1 MDRPHTPFIDWM
13 KSLGMFL
20 IVFGHV
26 AGGSVVHLTPPIYLK
41 QLGVAFFVFV
51 TGWGLARESRDRLQ
65 VVYNR
70 LFPVL
75 LLGLGSAMVMSMVVF
90 VTQRHLNASNYLPFF
105 LGINVLLDN
114 FPANPTTWYI
124 GTYIHILLLWALVLH
139 KVRVRLWMVG
149 VAAVGEIIFRAAMLD
164 TEALFRT
171 YMVLPNWTTVFLLGM
186 YMRDREQEAKH
197 TTLPLYILGLMI
209 LLIAWTV
216 GMRQVALDEA
226 FPFRNFVGMAG
237 LTSLLMR
244 SACVTFLYVAYT
256 WLVFEVTRR
265 LPNYIIVAFFARHT
279 LLIFI
284 AHMPPL
290 FALQQPLRNMI
301 PSYWPRIGL
310 LMLILYPGLA
320 MVSEGVMRLLQPTK
334 LRDVFW
340 TLLSQQHKAGPSD
353 TRVSREAKAAPVA
366 LTNKQHP

>member
-1 MDRPHTPFIDWM
+1 MERPHIHFIDWM

-26 AGGSVVHLTPPIYLK
+26 AGGSVIQLTPPIYLK
-41 QLGVAFFVFV
+41 QLGVAFFIFI

-75 LLGLGSAMVMSMVVF
+75 LLGFGFAMVMSMVVF

-124 GTYIHILLLWALVLH
+124 GTYIHMLLLWVLVLH
-139 KVRVRLWMVG
+139 KVRVRLWMIG
-149 VAAVGEIIFRAAMLD
+149 ATAVGEIIFRAAMLD

-171 YMVLPNWTTVFLLGM
+171 YMVLPNWATVFLLGM
-186 YMRDREQEAKH
+186 YMRDREQEANY
-197 TTLPLYILGLMI
+197 TTLPLYVLGLTT

-216 GMRQVALDEA
+216 GMRQIALDEA

-237 LTSLLMR
+237 PAVLMLR
-244 SACVTFLYVAYT
+244 SACITFLYVAYT
-256 WLVFEVTRR
+256 WLVFEITRR
-265 LPNYIIVAFFARHT
+265 LPGYAIVTFFARHT

-290 FALQQPLRNMI
+290 FALQLPLRNMI
-301 PSYWPRIGL
+301 PDYWLRIGL

-320 MVSEGVMRLLQPTK
+320 IVSEVVMRLLQPTK
-334 LRDVFW
+334 LRDALW
-340 TLLSQQHKAGPSD
+340 TLLSQHRKQPQKASPSD
-353 TRVSREAKAAPVA
+353 TRVLRQAS
-366 LTNKQHP
+366 

>member
-1 MDRPHTPFIDWM
+1 MDRPHIHFIDWM
-13 KSLGMFL
+13 KVLGMFL

-26 AGGSVVHLTPPIYLK
+26 AGDSIAHLTPPIYPK
-41 QLGVAFFVFV
+41 QLGVAFFIFII
-51 TGWGLARESRDRLQ
+51 GWGLARESRDRFQ
-65 VVYNR
+65 VVYKR
-70 LFPVL
+70 LFPVF
-75 LLGLGSAMVMSMVVF
+75 LLGLGFAMVMSAVVF
-90 VTQRHLNASNYLPFF
+90 VTQGGLNKSNYLPFF

-124 GTYIHILLLWALVLH
+124 GTYIHVLLLWALVLH

-164 TEALFRT
+164 TGALFRT
-171 YMVLPNWTTVFLLGM
+171 YMMLPNWVTVFLLGM
-186 YMRDREQEAKH
+186 YMRDQEQEAKYS
-197 TTLPLYILGLMI
+197 TLPMYVLGLTV
-209 LLIAWTV
+209 LLIAWTF
-216 GMRQVALDEA
+216 GMHQVALDEA

-237 LTSLLMR
+237 SAVALTR
-244 SACVTFLYVAYT
+244 SACITFLYIAYT

-265 LPNYIIVAFFARHT
+265 LPGCAIGAFFARHT

-290 FALQQPLRNMI
+290 FALQPPLRNMI

-320 MVSEGVMRLLQPTK
+320 IVSEMVMRLLQPAQ
-334 LRDVFW
+334 LQAALW
-340 TLLSQQHKAGPSD
+340 TLLSQQRKADPSD
-353 TRVSREAKAAPVA
+353 TRVLRETVSQEIP
-366 LTNKQHP
+366 